1 MNSAG
6 NIIYFENDEEFVSW
20 ALISKSIF
28 KRPNKTDSYFH
39 TSCSDPNIN
48 LDIIEQR
55 AKGPLYFDFDFTQD
69 YYDELDKGTLFCI
82 KHYDTA
88 EYGVKAV
95 TRQLITSHV
104 CNLIEYMGSEDMTG
118 SHIQP
123 CGSGAERNERLER
136 IKQQQ
141 LEWLREI
148 FETGMPPTPAFKSY
162 HKGAPDGMIPYVSY
176 SDLLDYKYNIRAI
189 PSRDFWGE
197 DKVEKTENGKIIAH
211 YDSLEELVDDG
222 WMLD

>member
-1 MNSAG
+1 MKRRG
-6 NIIYFENDEEFVSW
+6 NIFYFEDDEEFISW

-28 KRPNKTDSYFH
+28 KQSNKPDGYFQS
-39 TSCSDPNIN
+39 SCSDPDIN
-48 LDIIEQR
+48 LDIMER
-55 AKGPLYFDFDFTQD
+55 RTKGPLYFDFDFTQD

-95 TRQLITSHV
+95 TRRLITGHV
-104 CNLIEYMGSEDMTG
+104 SNLIEYMGSEELTERN
-118 SHIQP
+118 IQTSEL
-123 CGSGAERNERLER
+123 GTERNERMAR

-141 LEWLREI
+141 LESLRKI
-148 FETGMPPTPAFKSY
+148 FEMGMPPTPAFKSY
-162 HKGAPDGMIPYVSY
+162 HKGVPDGMIPYISF
-176 SDLLDYKYNIRAI
+176 SDLMDYKYNIRAI
-189 PSRDFWGE
+189 PDSDFWGK

-211 YDSLEELVDDG
+211 YNSLEELVDDG